1 MSEIKEKKKNKTKSN
16 LKAPEKLK
24 LLVTIVNRNKVEFF
38 VDVLTGFEVN
48 MQMIVYGNGT
58 APKDLDLLGLNHSE
72 KAIIFSFIK
81 ESQQKQI
88 LETLNDRFYRIRSG
102 KGIAYVMPINS
113 IIGVYLYQF
122 LSNNTESVRR

>member
-102 KGIAYVMPINS
+102 KGIAYVMTINS

-122 LSNNTESVRR
+122 LSNNTESIRR

>member
-1 MSEIKEKKKNKTKSN
+1 MSEIKEKKKTKTKAN

-81 ESQQKQI
+81 ESQQ
-88 LETLNDRFYRIRSG
+88 
-102 KGIAYVMPINS
+102 
-113 IIGVYLYQF
+113 
-122 LSNNTESVRR
+122 

>member
-102 KGIAYVMPINS
+102 KGIAYVMTINS
-113 IIGVYLYQF
+113 IIGVYLYQL
-122 LSNNTESVRR
+122 LSNNTESIRR

>member
-1 MSEIKEKKKNKTKSN
+1 M
-16 LKAPEKLK
+16 
-24 LLVTIVNRNKVEFF
+24 TIVNRNKVEFF

-102 KGIAYVMPINS
+102 KGIAYVMTINS

-122 LSNNTESVRR
+122 LSNNTESIRR